1 MGKEKKLYKDE
12 THLLKKRERERETME
27 EEEEDAE
34 EKREVSFGSI
44 GGVTYPH

>member
-27 EEEEDAE
+27 EEEEDG
-34 EKREVSFGSI
+34 KRNARCRSGRSA
-44 GGVTYPH
+44 G

>member
-12 THLLKKRERERETME
+12 THLLKERERETME

-34 EKREVSFGSI
+34 E
-44 GGVTYPH
+44 